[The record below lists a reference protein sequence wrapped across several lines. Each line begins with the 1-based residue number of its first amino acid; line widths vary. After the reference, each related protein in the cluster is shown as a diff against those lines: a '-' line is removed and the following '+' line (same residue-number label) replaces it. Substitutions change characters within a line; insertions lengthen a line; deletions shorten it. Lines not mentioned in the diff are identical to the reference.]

1 MGHKLTKASRSHAGH
16 TPSWLDT
23 ATSALVEDVIDTLT
37 DQRSDVLAIILYGS
51 IARHDER
58 PLDDPSPSDVDLL
71 VVFDTEDEA
80 IAIHQGEE
88 LFRILGMAYDRHV
101 DSLRDVKV
109 MFASRTLSEWDET
122 FVANVA
128 QDGLVL
134 WASGS
139 LPPPLANA
147 RHRTVQSDSK
157 ATSKR
162 AQEV

>member
-1 MGHKLTKASRSHAGH
+1 MPAGH
-16 TPSWLDT
+16 TLSWLDS
-23 ATSALVEDVIDTLT
+23 ATSALVGDMIDTLT
-37 DQRSDVLAIILYGS
+37 NQRSDVLAIILYGS

-58 PLDDPSPSDVDLL
+58 PLNDPSASDVDLL
-71 VVFDTEDEA
+71 VVFNAEDEA

-101 DSLRDVKV
+101 DSVRDVKV
-109 MFASRTLSEWDET
+109 MFASRTLREWDAT
-122 FVANVA
+122 FVASVA

-134 WASGS
+134 WASDP
-139 LPPPLANA
+139 LPPSLANV
-147 RHRTVQSDSK
+147 RHRTVQADSK